1 MRAEPSAQ
9 LRLLD
14 VQALDAKLDQ
24 LAHRRRTLPELVEL
38 QRLAGR
44 RDELAGL
51 RIEAETATQDL
62 SRQQRKADGDVEQ
75 VKARR
80 ARNQERLDRGQ
91 VASPKELEG
100 LQHEIVSLNR
110 RISDLEDAELEV
122 MEELESAQRRLTEAE
137 ESMQQVETRTAELA
151 AARDEAFAG
160 IDAEVGKARTERAE
174 LAADMP
180 ADLLGLYDK
189 LRAQMGGVGAAA
201 LQGRRCGGCRL
212 ELTPAYRGEIAQAP
226 AHEVLRCEEC
236 RRILVRVPESG
247 V

>member
-1 MRAEPSAQ
+1 MKAELSAQ

-24 LAHRRRTLPELVEL
+24 LAHRRRTLPELAQLAQLVAQREEL
-38 QRLAGR
+38 SDR
-44 RDELAGL
+44 RIDL
-51 RIEAETATQDL
+51 ETAVQDL

-80 ARNQERLDRGQ
+80 GRNQERLDRGQ

-100 LQHEIVSLNR
+100 LQHEIGSLNR
-110 RISDLEDAELEV
+110 RISDLEDAELEI
-122 MEELESAQRRLTEAE
+122 MEQLEAAQRGLTEAE
-137 ESMQQVETRTAELA
+137 ASTREVDARIAEIEA
-151 AARDEAFAG
+151 TRNEAFAH
-160 IDAEVGKARTERAE
+160 IDAETEKARAERDALAAE
-174 LAADMP
+174 LP
-180 ADLLGLYDK
+180 ADLHGLYEK

-201 LQGRRCGGCRL
+201 LQQRRCGGCRL

-226 AHEVLRCEEC
+226 PDEVVRCEEC

-247 V
+247 I

>member
-1 MRAEPSAQ
+1 MKAEPSAQ

-14 VQALDAKLDQ
+14 IQALDAKLDQ
-24 LAHRRRTLPELVEL
+24 LTHRRRTLPELAEL
-38 QRLAGR
+38 NELAAR

-51 RIEAETATQDL
+51 RIEAETAVQDL

-80 ARNQERLDRGQ
+80 TRNQERLDRGQ

-122 MEELESAQRRLTEAE
+122 MEELEGAQRRLNDAEA
-137 ESMQQVETRTAELA
+137 SMQQGDARTVELA
-151 AARDEAFAG
+151 ATRDEAFAR
-160 IDAEVGKARTERAE
+160 IDAEAEKARTERGE

-180 ADLLGLYDK
+180 DDLLGLYDK
-189 LRAQMGGVGAAA
+189 LRAQMGGVGASA

-212 ELTPAYRGEIAQAP
+212 ELTPAYRAEIAHSP
-226 AHEVLRCEEC
+226 ADEVLRCEEC
-236 RRILVRVPESG
+236 RRILVRVPDSG
-247 V
+247 I